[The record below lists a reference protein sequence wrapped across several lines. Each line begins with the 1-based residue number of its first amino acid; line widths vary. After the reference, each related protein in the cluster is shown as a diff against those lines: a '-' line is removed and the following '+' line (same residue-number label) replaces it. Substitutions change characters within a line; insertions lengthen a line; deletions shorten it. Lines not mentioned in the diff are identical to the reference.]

1 MVRNHVFLGP
11 RGWPKSVLQI
21 HTLPATRKHLLH
33 LKHRGGSCHLRCTHH
48 VINGH
53 DSALVI
59 WQAPSKDIALSPV
72 QFESRSRAQS
82 RNAPDGCPCMHGQF
96 HPELVGQHTANV
108 DEIRERCL

>member
-1 MVRNHVFLGP
+1 MLGCLILIHGRFKDLVTFHQEVASARP
-11 RGWPKSVLQI
+11 LGERGNPI
-21 HTLPATRKHLLH
+21 ER
-33 LKHRGGSCHLRCTHH
+33 RRR
-48 VINGH
+48 H

-59 WQAPSKDIALSPV
+59 WQAPAKDIALSPV

-96 HPELVGQHTANV
+96 HPELVGQRTANV